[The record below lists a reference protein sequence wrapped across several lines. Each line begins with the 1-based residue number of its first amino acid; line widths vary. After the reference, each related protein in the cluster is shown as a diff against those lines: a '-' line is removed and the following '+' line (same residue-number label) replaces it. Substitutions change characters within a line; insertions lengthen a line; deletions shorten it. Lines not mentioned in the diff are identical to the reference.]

1 METYSVVLADDEP
14 LVLAGLR
21 SIIDWKAEGFEIV
34 GTARN
39 GMQLLEAIDE
49 KKPDIVVSD
58 VRMPLM
64 TGLEVMQRI
73 SDRHQELPLFILLSG
88 YEEFS
93 YVRKAISLNAIE
105 YLVKLDLSAEVLA
118 KALEKA
124 RGRLRAM
131 GHAQG
136 AEYAMLQNLRDRFYV
151 RLVNGLIPGRQ
162 QFEAQLESLGIKP
175 GGRYP
180 CPALVRLEG
189 GEEADRTRLF
199 VAATELLQETLSR
212 QLSCQVIPFDLERI
226 LVVCFLQ
233 SQDCHQLLYGSF
245 SRSFEMLWKSFSL
258 KATAIIGPVVDD
270 LYEVGASYSRALE
283 AMQGA
288 KGDERILFASERGE
302 QPFVLAPYQ
311 SQLSEVF
318 TELDG
323 AKMNRIFHE
332 IARTLEQTTDVLSAI
347 SACSQLVSMVIA
359 MVPDGQP
366 LVEEIFRQQG
376 EDQRSLY
383 RFHSTAVC
391 AEYLRH
397 FGDGL
402 EKKLQDRRQDW
413 RAITIQRVQAYIK
426 ANLDKRLSLSEVAAL
441 FGFSQNYLSTLF
453 SRYANIGFVEYTTDQ
468 KMEKAKALM
477 ATGNWKIYELACQL
491 GYEDSSYFSKV
502 FKQHEGMSPR
512 EYAQSRGGLVDES

>member
-14 LVLAGLR
+14 LVLAGLC
-21 SIIDWKAEGFEIV
+21 SILDWKAEGLEIV

-39 GMQLLEAIDE
+39 GRQLLETIDE
-49 KKPDIVVSD
+49 KKPDIVISD

-64 TGLEVMQRI
+64 TGLEVMQEI

-93 YVRKAISLNAIE
+93 YVREAISLNAVE
-105 YLVKLDLSAEVLA
+105 YLVKLDLSAEVLS

-124 RGRLRAM
+124 RRRIRAM

-162 QFEAQLESLGIKP
+162 QFEAQCESLGIKP
-175 GGRYP
+175 RGRYL
-180 CPALVRLEG
+180 CAALVCLEG
-189 GEEADRTRLF
+189 GEESDRTRLF
-199 VAATELLQETLSR
+199 IAATELLQETLSR
-212 QLSCQVIPFDLERI
+212 QVDCQVIPFDLERL
-226 LVVCFLQ
+226 LVICFLHERE
-233 SQDCHQLLYGSF
+233 SHQLLYGSF
-245 SRSFEMLWKSFSL
+245 SRSFDMLEKSFSL
-258 KATAIIGPVVDD
+258 KATAILGPVVEG
-270 LYEVGASYSRALE
+270 LYEIGTSYTRALE
-283 AMQGA
+283 TIPKA
-288 KGDERILFASERGE
+288 KGDERLLFVSERGE
-302 QPFVLAPYQ
+302 QPFALASFQ
-311 SQLSEVF
+311 SRLFEAFSEV
-318 TELDG
+318 DG
-323 AKMNRIFHE
+323 AKMNQIFHE
-332 IARTLEQTTDVLSAI
+332 IAHTLEQTTDVLSAI

-359 MVPDGQP
+359 MVPDGHR
-366 LVEEIFRQQG
+366 LVEEIFRLQG
-376 EDQRSLY
+376 EDQRNLY
-383 RFHSTAVC
+383 RFRSTALC
-391 AEYLRH
+391 SEYLRH

-402 EKKLQDRRQDW
+402 EKGLQDRRQDW
-413 RAITIQRVQAYIK
+413 RAAIVHRVQAYIK

-453 SRYANIGFVEYTTDQ
+453 SRYANIGFVEYTTGQ

-512 EYAQSRGGLVDES
+512 EYAQSRGGLVDEL